1 MRRHALLLLACPRS
15 GATALAAGLV
25 HAGAFAGRTFI
36 AAPAGEPSGTWQS
49 AALATFNERL
59 LASLGMRWDALVPLP
74 DRWRERAGARA
85 LAAEADALIA
95 EEWAGSE
102 HVVLHESH
110 LALTASFWR
119 ERLEAAGFDVGCA
132 IVVRRPAEVA
142 ASMARREPFA
152 PEKSLVLWLH
162 YLAEAERGSRGGSRT
177 LITYDRLLDAPAG
190 ALAHVIADTRFG
202 LHIERAE
209 REAALTVIRPELR
222 RFGDEHGTT
231 IAGLSSGIDAALDDG
246 YRQLA
251 RLAPGADPRRAVEA
265 IVQSAQVPL
274 LHAIPPWL
282 AQELAN
288 ASAAS
293 ERQSDALRE
302 AAQHAA
308 TLEASLAEARHAD
321 AARDERETELRQ
333 RIDEMTRPRSPEGLD
348 ARVDDAL
355 AQLKLDVARMAT
367 SLTDQPEREH
377 RMLLENAQLQRDLAD
392 ERNTIAK
399 LSEAFERE
407 KAAAEQFGAE
417 LATAQAN
424 LHTLA
429 DEVEHAR
436 ASEQAWN
443 QHGEALARDLDEAR
457 DALHGM
463 QSERDALRKERDETA
478 PQMAK
483 MREELDS
490 ARTDLRIVDND
501 RTALTARA
509 QAVGDAAVALRE
521 ELGRRAAKETALA
534 AERDR
539 LAAELKE
546 STGRAAALEKELSR
560 RMADLS
566 ALSGRN
572 ESLGRA
578 LAEVEKSWMGR
589 RAIAGVRRNNS

>member
-15 GATALAAGLV
+15 GATALAAGLA
-25 HAGAFAGRTFI
+25 HAGAYAGRTFL
-36 AAPAGEPSGTWQS
+36 AAPAGEPSATWQS
-49 AALATFNERL
+49 AALAAFNERL
-59 LASLGMRWDALVPLP
+59 LASMGMRWDALVPLP
-74 DRWRERAGARA
+74 DRWRERPGVRA

-95 EEWAGSE
+95 EEWGGAD

-119 ERLEAAGFDVGCA
+119 ERFEAAGFDVGCA

-152 PEKSLVLWLH
+152 PEKSLALWLH

-190 ALAHVIADTRFG
+190 ALSHVVADTRFG
-202 LHIERAE
+202 LRIERAE
-209 REAALTVIRPELR
+209 REAALTAIRPELR
-222 RFGDEHGTT
+222 RYGDEHGTA
-231 IAGLSSGIDAALDDG
+231 IAGLSSGIDAALEEG

-251 RLAPGADPRRAVEA
+251 KLAPGADPRRAVEA
-265 IVQSAQVPL
+265 IAQAAQVPM

-288 ASAAS
+288 ARAQA
-293 ERQSDALRE
+293 ERQSESLRE
-302 AAQHAA
+302 AAQRSAA
-308 TLEASLAEARHAD
+308 LEASLAEARRANIE
-321 AARDERETELRQ
+321 RDRREAELRR
-333 RIDEMTRPRSPEGLD
+333 RIDEMARPRHPEGLD
-348 ARVDDAL
+348 ARVDEAL
-355 AQLKLDVARMAT
+355 AQLRSDVARMAT

-399 LSEAFERE
+399 LSEAYERE
-407 KAAAEQFGAE
+407 KAAAEQFGAD
-417 LATAQAN
+417 LAAAQAN
-424 LHTLA
+424 LHALA
-429 DEVEHAR
+429 DELERAR

-443 QHGEALARDLDEAR
+443 QHGEELARDVDAAR
-457 DALHGM
+457 DALHAM
-463 QSERDALRKERDETA
+463 QSERDALRKERDQAAQQLE
-478 PQMAK
+478 K
-483 MREELDS
+483 MREELDT

-509 QAVGDAAVALRE
+509 QAVTDAAAALRE
-521 ELGRRAAKETALA
+521 ELARRSANEAALA

-572 ESLGRA
+572 ESLGRV

-589 RAIAGVRRNNS
+589 RAIAGLRRNNS